1 MPQQLLDWSLTASMK
16 LYFKYFMR
24 IIGLYGHGKCGK
36 SATLNDVKELLR
48 KAGKSISL
56 APHPYCESP
65 ETFEYNGLVVCA
77 APAGDT
83 IEIVEANCRYF
94 KQKGCDVA
102 ISATRTKGGSVD
114 AMNEFAN
121 SEGVKV
127 EWIAKSYEYNLN
139 VETQRKCNKE
149 MAEVVFG
156 KI

>member
-1 MPQQLLDWSLTASMK
+1 
-16 LYFKYFMR
+16 MR

-56 APHPYCESP
+56 APHPYCEMP
-65 ETFEYNGLVVCA
+65 ETFEYQGRRVCV

-83 IEIVEANCRYF
+83 REIVEANCRYF
-94 KQKGCDVA
+94 KQKGYDVA

-114 AMNEFAN
+114 ALNEFAAK
-121 SEGVKV
+121 EGVEV
-127 EWIAKSYEYNLN
+127 EWITKSYEYNLSE
-139 VETQRKCNKE
+139 ETQSMCNKE
-149 MAEVVFG
+149 MAIILIG